1 MPRPVTLRLSSPA
14 SSERGSALVVALMSM
29 LLLSALGVALIL
41 TTSTE
46 TMLAANY
53 GSGQEALYAADAAME
68 RAMLEIPG
76 MTDFDAL
83 LGGTLAS
90 SFRDGSPGSR
100 TLPDGSTLDLTELT
114 NLANCAS
121 TTGCSP
127 DQMNAVTADRPWGPN
142 NPRWQLFAHGRL
154 DSLLPDGQMNTP
166 YYVVVW
172 VGDDPSETDGMPTRD
187 DGNGNAGPGRGVLL
201 LRAEAFGPRG
211 SHRRLEAA
219 VQRPLP
225 ASPDSGYSAQRGQD
239 EQNRRS
245 RADAVQTPG
254 STLTRMTMSKSGTMA
269 VQ

>member
-1 MPRPVTLRLSSPA
+1 MPRLVTLRLSSPA
-14 SSERGSALVVALMSM
+14 SGERGSALVVALMSM

-83 LGGTLAS
+83 LSGTLTS

-100 TLPDGSTLDLTELT
+100 TLPDGSTLDLLELT

-187 DGNGNAGPGRGVLL
+187 DGNGSGGPGRGVLL

-239 EQNRRS
+239 EQNRRNRS
-245 RADAVQTPG
+245 DTVQTPG